1 MYAYLFGFAGI
12 PKVLEL
18 VSVGNLRPVRVQRKL
33 LLEKETSARH
43 ERLLLIDG
51 NVDVDGGERVEQR
64 RTVGRAQLLQFV
76 RDPRQLRLLV
86 RGEDDLLLFEFRA
99 ERLEL
104 RLAHDLRGVAGRLLA
119 RRSLRQLV
127 VVQLRRRVLDVELV
141 EHPDELGVVELAQV
155 AQVPFARVYALDQLR
170 LADLVLWGTS
180 QNVITV
186 TVIETSIEVKSPV
199 SRFEFT
205 DESSVY
211 WPIIG
216 LGTRKC

>member
-18 VSVGNLRPVRVQRKL
+18 VSVGNLRSVRVQGKL

-43 ERLLLIDG
+43 ERLLLING

-64 RTVGRAQLLQFV
+64 RTVGRAQLLQLV

-119 RRSLRQLV
+119 RGSLRQLV

-141 EHPDELGVVELAQV
+141 EHPDELGVVEFAQV
-155 AQVPFARVYALDQLR
+155 AQVPLARVYALHQLR
-170 LADLVLWGTS
+170 LAHLVLRGTS
-180 QNVITV
+180 QNVII
-186 TVIETSIEVKSPV
+186 VIVIGTSIEVKSPGPK
-199 SRFEFT
+199 SAS
-205 DESSVY
+205 DQNH
-211 WPIIG
+211 
-216 LGTRKC
+216 KQ